1 MKKFSAIHIPPL
13 SFFSKELYSDV
24 ALNWRSV
31 NFIYLLLLLAACWI
45 LIMIKV
51 NNSIARFVNNEAP
64 RIVEQVP
71 KITITNC
78 EASIDGPQPYYIK
91 NSDSNSVLAIID
103 TTGTIKSLD
112 NTGAYCLLTKNAVI
126 IRQSDVETRAYSLSQ
141 VKNFVLTSDRLMK
154 WLQIFKKVFIIVSY
168 PLALLGSFIFRIIQA
183 LIYGAIGLLFA
194 SWCKIKLA
202 YDALIRLSIIAV
214 TPCIIISTVL
224 LLANV
229 SLPYDVLIYFLIAMV
244 YLLFGVKAA
253 ADEIVKQQQ
262 IQPPQPPPVV

>member
-24 ALNWRSV
+24 ALNWRGV
-31 NFIYLLLLLAACWI
+31 NFLYLLLLLAACWI
-45 LIMIKV
+45 LVLIKM
-51 NNSIARFVNNEAP
+51 NNSITKFVNNEAP

-71 KITITNC
+71 KITITNG
-78 EASIDGPQPYYIK
+78 EVSIDEPQPYYIK
-91 NSDSNSVLAIID
+91 TPDSNSVLAIID
-103 TTGTIKSLD
+103 TTGTIKSLE
-112 NTGAYCLLTKNAVI
+112 NTGAYCLLTKNTVI

-141 VKNFVLTSDRLMK
+141 VKNFVLTSDRIMK
-154 WLQIFKKVFIIVSY
+154 WLQIFKKIFIIALY
-168 PLALLGSFIFRIIQA
+168 PFALFGSFVYRIIQT

-202 YDALIRLSIIAV
+202 YDTLIRLSVIAV

-229 SLPYDVLIYFLIAMV
+229 RLPFAALIYFLIAMA
-244 YLLFGVKAA
+244 YLLFGVKAT
-253 ADEIVKQQQ
+253 ADGIARQQQ
-262 IQPPQPPPVV
+262 IQPPQQPGAV

>member
-24 ALNWRSV
+24 ALHWRGV
-31 NFIYLLLLLAACWI
+31 NFLYLLLLLAICWI
-45 LIMIKV
+45 PIMIKL
-51 NNSIARFVNNEAP
+51 NNSITQFVDNEAP

-71 KITITNC
+71 KITITNG
-78 EASIDGPQPYYIK
+78 EASIDEPQPYYIK
-91 NSDSNSVLAIID
+91 APDSNSTLAIID

-112 NTGAYCLLTKNAVI
+112 NTGAYLLLTKKTLIV
-126 IRQSDVETRAYSLSQ
+126 RQSDVETRAYSLAQ

-154 WLQIFKKVFIIVSY
+154 WLHIFKKIFIIILY
-168 PLALLGSFIFRIIQA
+168 PLALLSSFIFRIIQA

-194 SWCKIKLA
+194 SWCRIKLS
-202 YDALIRLSIIAV
+202 YDALIRLSVIAV

-229 SLPYDVLIYFLIAMV
+229 HLSYDALIYFLIAMA
-244 YLLFGVKAA
+244 YLLFGVKATA
-253 ADEIVKQQQ
+253 GEVMKQQEV
-262 IQPPQPPPVV
+262 QPPEQPPVV